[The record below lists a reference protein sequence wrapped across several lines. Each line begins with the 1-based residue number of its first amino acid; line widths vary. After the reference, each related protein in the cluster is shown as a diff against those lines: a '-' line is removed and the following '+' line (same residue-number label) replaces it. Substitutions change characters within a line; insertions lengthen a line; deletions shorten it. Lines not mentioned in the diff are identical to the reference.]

1 MLMSNFRKYIKS
13 DLYSINLSLNNIYIN
28 NYEKINTIND
38 NLISIEFKDF
48 KLNINGTS
56 FKVSQMVDKEILFN
70 GYIESMEYIYK

>member
-1 MLMSNFRKYIKS
+1 MLMSNFRKYIKN

>member
-1 MLMSNFRKYIKS
+1 MSNFRKYIKN

>member
-1 MLMSNFRKYIKS
+1 MSNFRKYIKS

>member
-1 MLMSNFRKYIKS
+1 MLMSNVRKYIKN